1 MMPIQSHGMNSQESK
16 DLRMPS
22 VEFADRHI
30 VITGGAGGIGLAC
43 ARHFLAAGATV
54 HLVDVDSAR
63 LDEARQAL
71 HVHTGVSCA
80 TSDLSNHAACARAI
94 DEGGQAPFALVH
106 MAGLFETDR
115 LDPTDRSGWDRAI
128 ASNLT
133 NAYEMALAFR
143 AARDTRTPSRMV
155 FSTSR
160 AFQRGTPGRAAYAAA
175 KGGIVGLVRAF
186 SRDFAPD
193 TLVNAVSP
201 GLIQTRMTEDLMA
214 HHGEQ
219 RLAEI
224 PLQRFGT
231 PDDVARVVGFLCS
244 EASSYVTGQMI
255 TVDGGVING

>member
-1 MMPIQSHGMNSQESK
+1 MTSLAFSH
-16 DLRMPS
+16 
-22 VEFADRHI
+22 RHI
-30 VITGGAGGIGLAC
+30 LITGGAGGIGLAC
-43 ARHFLAAGATV
+43 ARHFLDAGASV
-54 HLVDVDSAR
+54 HLIDVDGVR
-63 LDEARQAL
+63 LVEARAALQA
-71 HVHTGVSCA
+71 HPGVTCS
-80 TSDLSNHAACARAI
+80 TSDLSDHGACARAI
-94 DEGGQAPFALVH
+94 DEGRKAPFALVH
-106 MAGLFETDR
+106 MAGIFETDR
-115 LDPTDRSGWDRAI
+115 LDPADRSGWDRAI

-160 AFQRGTPGRAAYAAA
+160 AFQRGTPGRAAYSAA

-193 TLVNAVSP
+193 ILVNAVSP
-201 GLIQTRMTEDLMA
+201 GLIHTRMTEGLIA
-214 HHGEQ
+214 SHGDQ

-231 PDDVARVVGFLCS
+231 PEDVANVVGFLCS

>member
-1 MMPIQSHGMNSQESK
+1 
-16 DLRMPS
+16 MPS
-22 VEFADRHI
+22 SDAQRPFPEFAGRH
-30 VITGGAGGIGLAC
+30 VLITGGAGGIGLAC
-43 ARHFLAAGATV
+43 ARHFLASGASV
-54 HLVDVDSAR
+54 HLIDVDAAR
-63 LDEARQAL
+63 LDGARHAL
-71 HVHTGVSCA
+71 QGHAAVSCS
-80 TSDLSNHAACARAI
+80 TSRLANHAACERAI
-94 DEGGQAPFALVH
+94 DEGGRPPFALVH

-115 LDPTDRSGWDRAI
+115 LDPADRSGWDRAI

-133 NAYEMALAFR
+133 TAYDMALAFR
-143 AARDTRTPSRMV
+143 AARDRRTPSRMV
-155 FSTSR
+155 LCTSR

-193 TLVNAVSP
+193 ILVNAVSP
-201 GLIQTRMTEDLMA
+201 GLIQTRMTEDLIA

-231 PDDVARVVGFLCS
+231 PQDVAGVVGFLCS
-244 EASSYVTGQMI
+244 EASSYVTGQVI

>member
-1 MMPIQSHGMNSQESK
+1 MTSP
-16 DLRMPS
+16 
-22 VEFADRHI
+22 EFFDRHI

-43 ARHFLAAGATV
+43 ARHFLAAGASV

-71 HVHTGVSCA
+71 HVHTRVSCS
-80 TSDLSNHAACARAI
+80 TSDLSDQSACARAI
-94 DEGGQAPFALVH
+94 DEGGRAPFAMVH
-106 MAGLFETDR
+106 MAGLFEADQLDR
-115 LDPTDRSGWDRAI
+115 ADRSVWERAI

-133 NAYEMALAFR
+133 NAYEMALAFH
-143 AARDTRTPSRMV
+143 AVRDTRTPSRMV

-186 SRDFAPD
+186 SRDFAPHV
-193 TLVNAVSP
+193 LVNGVSP
-201 GLIQTRMTEDLMA
+201 GLIQTRMTEGLIA
-214 HHGEQ
+214 SHGDQ

-231 PDDVARVVGFLCS
+231 PEDVANVVVFLCS